1 MATLNFSG
9 NANKNL
15 NKNLA
20 WQSVRAW
27 GDNVKVSAPPWP
39 TPYIISQGPI
49 LPIKVCRAVSPWL
62 GSQPTVVL
70 TSKSKA
76 ATYELCRH
84 PCLHVCAVSLLHTR
98 GTGEHGHSA
107 LNSLE
112 WQLGVTK
119 ALSAARLWKLC
130 FLQSD
135 LGCWHFS
142 TGIKFIW
149 LRVFRLPQLYLSI
162 SSELAAICHWALLWL
177 VQYSF
182 SIQKPGVILQGSIEN
197 WSLGLARWLSA

>member
-1 MATLNFSG
+1 MWRRQGRDCFHGVRCDFPVSLKLCGAREHWGAMATLNFSG

-20 WQSVRAW
+20 WQRVRAW

-49 LPIKVCRAVSPWL
+49 LPIKVCRAVVSPWL

-84 PCLHVCAVSLLHTR
+84 PCLHVCAVSLLNTR
-98 GTGEHGHSA
+98 GTGKHGHSA
-107 LNSLE
+107 PNSLE

-119 ALSAARLWKLC
+119 AFVSREALKTVLPSV
-130 FLQSD
+130 
-135 LGCWHFS
+135 
-142 TGIKFIW
+142 W
-149 LRVFRLPQLYLSI
+149 LRLLTFQ
-162 SSELAAICHWALLWL
+162 HWH
-177 VQYSF
+177 
-182 SIQKPGVILQGSIEN
+182 
-197 WSLGLARWLSA
+197 